1 MRSSGFKSIAIP
13 VLIIIAGFAAIVSL
27 SGYLERHHP
36 PLPPDYEDSDLS
48 MNGSKLKGFALG
60 FEGLMADWY
69 WMRSLQYIGGK
80 IDKSESD
87 INIDDMR
94 SLNPKLLYPYLEN
107 ATDLDPHF
115 IAAYSYGAMVL
126 PAIDAQK
133 AIELTNRGIANNPS
147 EWRLYQHLGYIY
159 WKMGKYDKSAESYE
173 TGSRIDGAAPFMRMM
188 AASMQ
193 TIGGS
198 RSTAREIYR
207 QMLTGADDEQVK
219 LTATRR
225 LYELASLDEREAIDK
240 VLADFQTKNGRCAAS
255 FGEIMTALMPVK
267 LPDGRVFSI
276 DSSGRIVDPT
286 GAPYL
291 LDKQSCRSQLDRA
304 KTGIAIQ

>member
-36 PLPPDYEDSDLS
+36 QLPPDYEDSDLS

-193 TIGGS
+193 TSGGS

-255 FGEIMTALMPVK
+255 FGEIITLLMPVK